1 MIMPPRIKARG
12 GKVRS
17 KINRAPSPVLA
28 VGLPWLSIM
37 IGSVLTTVLVIA
49 SAPIMPPLG
58 FLMYLAW
65 RQLRPGLLPVW
76 AGLPLGMI
84 DDLYSGQPFGSAV
97 LLWSIATI
105 VLDVFEVRVPWRQFI
120 TDWLVAAAI
129 TATYA
134 IASLTLANL
143 ASGSTPVLTIVP
155 QIIASILI
163 YPLVCRL
170 VAKIDQ
176 VRLIPIVEVD

>member
-1 MIMPPRIKARG
+1 MIRPPRIKARG
-12 GKVRS
+12 RTARS

-37 IGSVLTTVLVIA
+37 IGSVLSTVLVIA

-76 AGLPLGMI
+76 AGLPLGMM

-97 LLWSIATI
+97 LLWSAAAIA
-105 VLDVFEVRVPWRQFI
+105 LDLVEVRVPWRQF
-120 TDWLVAAAI
+120 TTEWLVAAVI
-129 TATYA
+129 TTTYA

-176 VRLIPIVEVD
+176 LRLIPIVEVH